1 MNTKHYKYGYL
12 SILFFVIYFV
22 FIQLDK
28 NLLINIIPVFKI
40 VLSIIL
46 ILLGIITGYL
56 GIKRNIQKTMS
67 IIGVILNGLS
77 LVSYS
82 IGLFSSFL

>member
-1 MNTKHYKYGYL
+1 MNAKHYKYGYL

-28 NLLINIIPVFKI
+28 NSLINIIPVFKI

-46 ILLGIITGYL
+46 IVLGIITGYL

-82 IGLFSSFL
+82 IGLFNSFL